1 MIDIEV
7 LSKRFYRHFFRDS
20 IVLEMV
26 NILLCCTGSVA
37 TIKVP
42 ELLERLRAHPDT
54 VVRLVVSE
62 NSKHFLPPLSS
73 LGVVGDSVLCDQDEW
88 DSW

>member
-1 MIDIEV
+1 
-7 LSKRFYRHFFRDS
+7 
-20 IVLEMV
+20 MV

-42 ELLERLRAHPDT
+42 ELLDRLRAHPDT
-54 VVRLVVSE
+54 MVRLVVSE

-73 LGVVGDSVLCDQDEW
+73 LGLVGDTVLCDEDEW
-88 DSW
+88 SSWYRGTIQHWSTIALQVTAW